1 MFYLSID
8 LTYKIDIY
16 RHLCIRLI
24 PLHSLHTQLY
34 TQWLVPS
41 MLSRYKIGSGGTV
54 FTDGRGAG
62 KTRSTMA
69 NTEMAIPRDPMEL
82 LPETKNTQVVM
93 HGQDCRS
100 YEKQGSTTVCCLAD
114 GHGELRGGAAYAFY
128 GCLIAPSMV
137 LGEMDE
143 ILGLTEAKDETGLG
157 LVMDTLLKKLDYHL
171 REELV
176 YTAGGGG
183 GATFTI
189 NIKYIHPRRPGVVCS
204 LTSNIGDSPAF
215 QIFNVRGQ
223 GRKLIETTR
232 GFNADNIEGFKQ
244 YAQECVDC
252 DLPIP
257 EVIVG
262 RWNLP
267 GNFKVPW
274 VTDEYGRPKAIQVY
288 QTSVTDDGIVSV
300 STHPDMERF
309 YKNSPDWFKGYFKF
323 GGVQSHRDRA
333 ENLAAQARGEYTAI
347 NFGCTMERH
356 STDAECLGRH

>member
-1 MFYLSID
+1 M
-8 LTYKIDIY
+8 
-16 RHLCIRLI
+16 
-24 PLHSLHTQLY
+24 
-34 TQWLVPS
+34 
-41 MLSRYKIGSGGTV
+41 
-54 FTDGRGAG
+54 
-62 KTRSTMA
+62 
-69 NTEMAIPRDPMEL
+69 
-82 LPETKNTQVVM
+82 
-93 HGQDCRS
+93 
-100 YEKQGSTTVCCLAD
+100 
-114 GHGELRGGAAYAFY
+114 
-128 GCLIAPSMV
+128 
-137 LGEMDE
+137 
-143 ILGLTEAKDETGLG
+143 KDETGLRP
-157 LVMDTLLKKLDYHL
+157 VMDTSQEVGLPSP
-171 REELV
+171 RELV

-288 QTSVTDDGIVSV
+288 QTVWMTALSLFRPTPIWSASTRTARIGSRDTSSSEEYSRIVIARRIWQLRLAE
-300 STHPDMERF
+300 STQLSTLD
-309 YKNSPDWFKGYFKF
+309 
-323 GGVQSHRDRA
+323 
-333 ENLAAQARGEYTAI
+333 AQ
-347 NFGCTMERH
+347 
-356 STDAECLGRH
+356 LGTEQYRR